1 MTGVRITQRLMTQ
14 HSLASLQAGL
24 NRLATSQDKLSSG
37 KAITRPSDDPT
48 GTNDAMRLRAALA
61 TGEQHARNISDGQS
75 WLTDADSTLT
85 SMSDSVRRA
94 RDLITQASS
103 TGNTDAAGREA
114 IAQELTQIRAGL
126 INDANTQHLGR
137 PLFGGTT
144 AGPVAYDASGAYVGD
159 GNAVTRTIADGVTV
173 PVNTTGPAA
182 FSTGTD
188 DLFTVLGDAIDQART
203 NPSALS
209 GTLTRLDTV
218 SGRMTSALSS
228 IGARSNQLDAADSTL
243 STTKLDTT
251 STLSSI
257 EDVDIAAATMDVQ
270 MQTVAYQA
278 SLGAT
283 AKVIQPS
290 LLDFL
295 R

>member
-1 MTGVRITQRLMTQ
+1 MTAVRMTQRLMTQ

-24 NRLATSQDKLSSG
+24 NRLSTSQGRLSSG

-61 TGEQHARNISDGQS
+61 TGDQQARNIQDGQS

-85 SMSDSVRRA
+85 SMTDSARRA
-94 RDLITQASS
+94 RDLITQGSS

-126 INDANTQHLGR
+126 INDANKQHLGR

-144 AGPVAYDASGAYVGD
+144 AGPVAYDPSGTYVGD
-159 GNAVTRTIADGVTV
+159 GNAVNRTIGDGVTV

-188 DLFTVLGDAIDQART
+188 DLFTVLGNAIDQVRT

-209 GTLTRLDTV
+209 GTLTRLDAV
-218 SGRMTSALSS
+218 SGQMTSALSS
-228 IGARSNQLDAADSTL
+228 IGARSNQLDAADSAL

-251 STLSSI
+251 ATLSSI